1 MLSSKNKARFLS
13 VFIVLAMLFSFA
25 NVSPAH
31 AAVGIVVNSSADTV
45 ADDGS
50 KEQYLFVA
58 EALVSHW
65 ILST

>member
-13 VFIVLAMLFSFA
+13 VFVVLAMLFSFA

-45 ADDGS
+45 ADDG
-50 KEQYLFVA
+50 FCNRA
-58 EALVSHW
+58 
-65 ILST
+65 